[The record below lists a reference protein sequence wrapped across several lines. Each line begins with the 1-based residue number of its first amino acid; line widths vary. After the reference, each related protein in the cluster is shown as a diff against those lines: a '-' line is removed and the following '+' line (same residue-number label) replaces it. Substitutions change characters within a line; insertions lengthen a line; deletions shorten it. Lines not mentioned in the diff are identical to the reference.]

1 LQESALSMPMR
12 PFFSVALV
20 VIGML
25 ATLSTLLASAAAWSQ
40 DATPFRI
47 GIAPHTSARV
57 IIEQY
62 QPVRQAVEAA
72 VGQPV
77 EIITAPDFTAF
88 AKRALE
94 QDYDMAVTTGHQA
107 QLLKSDA
114 GYRPLLTYAADFR
127 GVVIA
132 AAGSGRDTA
141 ESLRDS
147 TVLGLSP
154 SSLVTLWGQHWLKD
168 KAVPNVQIRYVS
180 AADSVAQLVLSGEAS
195 AGFMSLANRHKLAPE
210 VQAKLTTIA
219 ESPAMA
225 GRVYLL
231 NARKAALFDKIHDA
245 LLAFGA
251 TTEGKAYF
259 DTNALGGYREVSDAE
274 LAAMEPLADEVR
286 RVLKAKP

>member
-1 LQESALSMPMR
+1 LPESALPMR
-12 PFFSVALV
+12 PFSLVALV
-20 VIGML
+20 VVGAL
-25 ATLSTLLASAAAWSQ
+25 TALLPAAAWSQ

-62 QPVRQAVEAA
+62 QPVRRAMEAA
-72 VGQPV
+72 IGQPV

-94 QDYDMAVTTGHQA
+94 QDYDIVVTTGHQA

-114 GYRPLLTYAADFR
+114 GYRPLLTYTADFR
-127 GVVIA
+127 AVVVT

-141 ESLRDS
+141 ESLRGA
-147 TVLGLSP
+147 TVLGLNP
-154 SSLVTLWGQHWLKD
+154 SSLVTLWGQHWLTN
-168 KAVPNVQIRYVS
+168 KAVPDVQIRYVS
-180 AADSVAQLVLSGEAS
+180 AADSVAQLVLSGEAA
-195 AGFMSLANRHKLAPE
+195 AGFMSLANRHKLPPE

-245 LLAFGA
+245 LLAFGV

-259 DTNALGGYREVSDAE
+259 DTNALDGYREISDAE

>member
-1 LQESALSMPMR
+1 MPMR

-25 ATLSTLLASAAAWSQ
+25 ATLFAAAAAWSQ

-62 QPVRQAVEAA
+62 QPVRRAVEAA

-180 AADSVAQLVLSGEAS
+180 AADSVAQLVLSGEAV

>member
-1 LQESALSMPMR
+1 MSSR
-12 PFFSVALV
+12 PFFPVTSVMV
-20 VIGML
+20 GVL
-25 ATLSTLLASAAAWSQ
+25 AVMFSVFSTAAWSQ
-40 DATPFRI
+40 DAAPFRI

-62 QPVRQAVEAA
+62 QPVRRAVEAA

-88 AKRALE
+88 AQRALE
-94 QDYDMAVTTGHQA
+94 QDYDLAVTTGHQA

-114 GYRPLLTYAADFR
+114 GYRPLLTYTADFR
-127 GVVIA
+127 AVVVA
-132 AAGSGRDTA
+132 ATGTPYKNA
-141 ESLRDS
+141 ESLRGAA
-147 TVLGLSP
+147 VLGLNP
-154 SSLVTLWGQHWLKD
+154 SSLVTLWGQRWLKD
-168 KAVPNVQIRYVS
+168 MAVPDVQVRYVS
-180 AADSVAQLVLSGEAS
+180 AADSVAQLVLSGEAA

-210 VQAKLTTIA
+210 MQAKLTTIA

-251 TTEGKAYF
+251 TAEGKTYF
-259 DTNALGGYREVSDAE
+259 DTNALGGYREISDAE
-274 LAAMEPLADEVR
+274 LATMEPLADEVR